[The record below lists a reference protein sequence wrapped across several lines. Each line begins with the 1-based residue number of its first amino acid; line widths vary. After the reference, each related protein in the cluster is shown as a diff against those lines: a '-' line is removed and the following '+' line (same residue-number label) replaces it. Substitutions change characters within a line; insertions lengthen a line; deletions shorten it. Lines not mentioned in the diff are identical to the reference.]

1 LLYGKTVGI
10 LGIGAIAEVLGPVCK
25 ALGMVVVGIS
35 SAARQVP
42 GFDRMNHRDELARI
56 IGDFDHFVI
65 LTPLTAETQNI
76 VDVKML
82 AAMKPTAF
90 LINLARGGIVDEA
103 ALIAALRNKQIA
115 GAAIDVFLQ
124 EPLPPDHPFW
134 AMDNVILSPHIG
146 AFNADYI
153 EQVLPFVKENM
164 TRFLARDFDH
174 MVNVVRKGAPHGG

>member
-1 LLYGKTVGI
+1 
-10 LGIGAIAEVLGPVCK
+10 
-25 ALGMVVVGIS
+25 
-35 SAARQVP
+35 
-42 GFDRMNHRDELARI
+42 
-56 IGDFDHFVI
+56 
-65 LTPLTAETQNI
+65 
-76 VDVKML
+76 
-82 AAMKPTAF
+82 MKPTAF

-134 AMDNVILSPHIG
+134 AIDNVILSPHIG

-174 MVNVVRKGAPHGG
+174 MVNVVRKGAVQRA